1 MLERRRLILRMMRPE
16 DVDGLL
22 KIFSDPKV
30 MNSFGVDPFNRGRM
44 EKWVWRNI
52 IHQQKYGYGLFSV
65 IHRDDHVLVGDC
77 GLEHMEVEG
86 RQEVELGYDFR
97 SDYWGRGL
105 ATEAARRE
113 GLRPLHAAPAP
124 HSEPDKTGQCRLT
137 QGVGEDRDEEG
148 RGNPARRQKIPRLF
162 ALAVESEVISAL

>member
-1 MLERRRLILRMMRPE
+1 MLETRRLILRMMRPE

-30 MNSFGVDPFNRGRM
+30 MKSFGVDPFNRCRM

-52 IHQQKYGYGLFSV
+52 IHQQKHGYGLFSV

-77 GLEHMEVEG
+77 GLERMEVEG

-97 SDYWGRGL
+97 SEYWGRGL
-105 ATEAARRE
+105 ATEAAR
-113 GLRPLHAAPAP
+113 A
-124 HSEPDKTGQCRLT
+124 
-137 QGVGEDRDEEG
+137 VRD
-148 RGNPARRQKIPRLF
+148 F
-162 ALAVESEVISAL
+162 ALFTLHLPRIVSLIRPDNVASRRVSEKIGMRREEEILRGDKKYHVYSLSL

>member
-1 MLERRRLILRMMRPE
+1 MLETRRLILRIMRPE

-30 MNSFGVDPFNRGRM
+30 MKSFGVHPFNRSRM

-52 IHQQKYGYGLFSV
+52 VHQQKHGYGLFSV
-65 IHRDDHVLVGDC
+65 IHREDHVLVGDC
-77 GLEHMEVEG
+77 GLEHKEIQG

-105 ATEAARRE
+105 ATEAAR
-113 GLRPLHAAPAP
+113 A
-124 HSEPDKTGQCRLT
+124 
-137 QGVGEDRDEEG
+137 VRD
-148 RGNPARRQKIPRLF
+148 F
-162 ALAVESEVISAL
+162 ALFTLHLPRIISLIRPDNIASRKVSEKIGMKSEQDIMRGDKKYLIYSLSR